1 MAKEKTNKRKAE
13 EPKQEKQDVAEVG
26 AMCNDKRCPIHGN
39 LKTRGRN
46 FMGHVIRIK
55 DKRVVIEF
63 ERFVYIKKYERY
75 EKRKTRIHAHLP
87 DCMAS
92 NVKVGD
98 YVLVAECRPLSKI
111 MHHVL
116 ISNKEEEKK

>member
-1 MAKEKTNKRKAE
+1 MAREKTNKRKAE
-13 EPKQEKQDVAEVG
+13 EPKQDAAAE
-26 AMCNDKRCPIHGN
+26 ALCNDKRCPIHGN
-39 LKTRGRN
+39 LATRGRT
-46 FMGHVIRIK
+46 FRGHVIRIR

-87 DCMAS
+87 NCTAS
-92 NVKVGD
+92 NLKVGD

-111 MHHVL
+111 IHHVL